1 MARNTEIISVSVS
14 KEQAKAVEELSLSP
28 SSLLQDAIDKAV
40 EHSRFILQSKKDI
53 ESLKQAY
60 WKATQCF
67 SDFLDSK
74 HIDYSEYN
82 QYVFA
87 WNKRKEAEGGTN
99 QLVEG

>member
-1 MARNTEIISVSVS
+1 MARNTEILSVSVS
-14 KEQAKAVEELSLSP
+14 KEQAQAVEELKLSP

-60 WKATQCF
+60 WRATQCF

-74 HIDYSEYN
+74 KIDFQEYN

-87 WNKRKEAEGGTN
+87 WNKRQEGNGTN
-99 QLVEG
+99 QLAQG